1 MLGFTIKLVDE
12 NEEPSKK
19 TALLSA
25 EKRSDQWSML
35 LVSVAETRDRHA
47 FSQLFSHFA
56 PLL

>member
-19 TALLSA
+19 TVLLST

-35 LVSVAETRDRHA
+35 LVSVAETRDRRA
-47 FSQLFSHFA
+47 FS
-56 PLL
+56 